1 MRRYIMGIFFIVFG
15 VLSCLADTTEA
26 VEVVLKSGRV
36 VRGELIRE
44 TATSITLQ
52 LSSSRIEISKLSIK
66 TIDGRS
72 PFEQPRS
79 GVAVSSDS
87 TGRMEVQIPAGH
99 FLMGDTRD
107 KNAPVHKVYL
117 NAYWVDTREV
127 TNASVPRICDEYRA
141 CGSQVLGRGQ
151 IQ

>member
-1 MRRYIMGIFFIVFG
+1 MRRYIMGVLLIVFG
-15 VLSCLADTTEA
+15 VLSGLVDTTEA

-79 GVAVSSDS
+79 RVVASSDS
-87 TGRMEVQIPAGH
+87 TGKMEVQI
-99 FLMGDTRD
+99 FSWEILEIKTRL
-107 KNAPVHKVYL
+107 Y
-117 NAYWVDTREV
+117 TRFISMP
-127 TNASVPRICDEYRA
+127 TGLIHAK
-141 CGSQVLGRGQ
+141 
-151 IQ
+151 